1 MRMAEHHNTHS
12 EHFQK
17 AVLGGGCFWC
27 LDAAFSRTKGV
38 KHVTTGYAG
47 GDVPDPTYREV
58 CGGKT
63 HHAEVVEIEFDS
75 SVITYEDILG
85 IFFTIHDP
93 TTLNRQGHDVGT
105 QYRSVIFYL
114 NQEQKESAEKIMK
127 EVSDEKL
134 YDDPLVTEL
143 LPLEQFYPA
152 EDYHQ
157 QYFDKNP
164 DQAYCQLVIM
174 PKLFKFK
181 EKYKKFYK

>member
-1 MRMAEHHNTHS
+1 MNSPRNVE
-12 EHFQK
+12 K

-27 LDAAFSRTKGV
+27 LDAAYSRTKGV
-38 KHVTTGYAG
+38 KKVTTGYAG
-47 GDVPDPTYREV
+47 GYGANPSYREV
-58 CGGKT
+58 CGGET
-63 HHAEVVEIEFDS
+63 GHAEVVEIEFDP

-114 NQEQKESAEKIMK
+114 NEEQKKSAEKIMQ
-127 EVSDEKL
+127 EIGDEKL
-134 YDDPLVTEL
+134 YDDPIVTQL
-143 LPLEQFYPA
+143 LPLEKFYEA

-174 PKLFKFK
+174 PKLVKFK
-181 EKYKKFYK
+181 EKFKKFYK